1 MKIFTVGG
9 WSQSGK
15 TTLIV
20 RLIEYFNSQNTKVI
34 TVKGVRKYNLQ
45 PAAKDSSLFLSAGAD
60 WVWVVADREMMR
72 FRRVTDKA
80 EARKVLVKDFEDAD
94 MVLLE
99 GYYFDHVPIIEVF
112 DSRKHRRL
120 KFALDRLVA
129 VVADCRVTDRVPCFD
144 KNNIPG
150 IAHFMEAYDG
160 Q

>member
-1 MKIFTVGG
+1 M
-9 WSQSGK
+9 
-15 TTLIV
+15 IV
-20 RLIEYFNSQNTKVI
+20 RLIEYFNSRNTKVI
-34 TVKGVRKYNLQ
+34 TVKGVRKYDLQ

-60 WVWVVADREMMR
+60 RVWVVADREMMS
-72 FRRVTDKA
+72 FRQVEDEA
-80 EARKVLVKDFEDAD
+80 EAKEILVKDFEDAD

-120 KFALDRLVA
+120 KFALDRLAA
-129 VVADCRVTDRVPCFD
+129 VVADCKVTDRIPCFD
-144 KNNIPG
+144 KNDISR